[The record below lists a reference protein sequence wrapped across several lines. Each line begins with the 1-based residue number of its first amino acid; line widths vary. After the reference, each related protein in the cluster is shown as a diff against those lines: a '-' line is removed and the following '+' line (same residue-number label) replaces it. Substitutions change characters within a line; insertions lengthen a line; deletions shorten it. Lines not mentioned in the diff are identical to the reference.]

1 MRRADVHC
9 IPVQHVP
16 TLRNEKL
23 LNTPCK
29 SVSRGCND
37 AMSVSND
44 SKNFV
49 VLSVRASPLDIDNPR
64 WRVRGCKVAIGAMVG
79 DEYASNK

>member
-37 AMSVSND
+37 AMSVS
-44 SKNFV
+44 KRFEE
-49 VLSVRASPLDIDNPR
+49 LCRIKRPR
-64 WRVRGCKVAIGAMVG
+64 LAVG
-79 DEYASNK
+79 HR